1 MFHARQIWTII
12 STIAAML
19 TIMALNLYSQPLAA
33 QTIVTL
39 QDDYS
44 ISFLRGQF
52 DDKKHQGEIFDVELF
67 ERGERFATADRLLLL
82 SDRPLQDSSP
92 FIRQFEADNLRFTF
106 EDITSTI
113 ETLRGRNL
121 FIGNIADLPEV
132 MSANPDQFEPLSYQI
147 SNMTITNANVGIA
160 LFVPYIENAVFDR
173 KELADGTPYFGS
185 GSFTL
190 PSLQIHP
197 YGNGPISQE
206 FQNWLNK
213 AGLPHFE
220 LSLSTEATSS
230 VENANIITHSEIA
243 LRVNGL
249 FALTMG
255 SDIHMSEE
263 AVSRLSDPAF
273 LQTDPEAIIGYL
285 FTEAK
290 LDSLTIDLRDLGAL
304 GLIEQ
309 SNKLPPFPIVA
320 EQLTSLMRNF
330 LPNTAPRLTAATE
343 KFLIEGGAL
352 QLAANPASPFRM
364 GDFSAALLM
373 PDFVASEVNLTASHK
388 P

>member
-1 MFHARQIWTII
+1 M
-12 STIAAML
+12 
-19 TIMALNLYSQPLAA
+19 
-33 QTIVTL
+33 
-39 QDDYS
+39 
-44 ISFLRGQF
+44 
-52 DDKKHQGEIFDVELF
+52 
-67 ERGERFATADRLLLL
+67 LL
-82 SDRPLQDSSP
+82 SDSPLQDSSP

-121 FIGNIADLPEV
+121 FIGNISDLPEV
-132 MSANPDQFEPLSYQI
+132 MSANPDHFAPLLYQI
-147 SNMTITNANVGIA
+147 SNMTITNGNVGIA

-173 KELADGTPYFGS
+173 KELADGMPYFGS

-197 YGNGPISQE
+197 YGNGPISE
-206 FQNWLNK
+206 KFQSWLNK

-230 VENANIITHSEIA
+230 VENANIVTHSEIA

-255 SDIHMSEE
+255 SDFQMSEE
-263 AVSRLSDPAF
+263 ALSTLSDPAF

-285 FTEAK
+285 ITEAK
-290 LDSLTIDLRDLGAL
+290 LGSLTIDLRDLGAL

-309 SNKLPPFPIVA
+309 SNKLPPFPILA

-343 KFLIEGGAL
+343 
-352 QLAANPASPFRM
+352 
-364 GDFSAALLM
+364 
-373 PDFVASEVNLTASHK
+373 
-388 P
+388 